1 LKIDFQSF
9 FRKFKKVLEN
19 AIKRKNFVIYYT

>member
-1 LKIDFQSF
+1 MKINFQYF

-19 AIKRKNFVIYYT
+19 AIKNKNFVIYYT